1 MMTGSFPFE
10 QWFALILSG
19 IQVCFHLLA
28 LFACLRHRYL
38 SWAVPVI
45 AVGLLGQL
53 STTGVNIALLIS
65 QQIGLR
71 GLYSQSWITWLFSGL
86 RLISVLSTV
95 CVSLGLV
102 LLLTDF
108 VRQLQLWRESAGDS
122 GRSEDDSLSS
132 NS

>member
-10 QWFALILSG
+10 QSFALFLSG

-28 LFACLRHRYL
+28 LFACLKHRYL

-71 GLYSQSWITWLFSGL
+71 DLYSQSWITWLFSGL